1 MSCLNPPLIRKPSKG
16 FAWQC
21 AFCTRQDLLN
31 DKSNASSPNH
41 GVGALVSLEKNLHRS
56 KSSKS
61 SSSHIGSKRASPDT
75 GHSDTEKEQEK
86 STKSRKTESKRQT
99 RATRSQLAAQLAAQA
114 AASNKQSPTQQEQK
128 GSATTTAPAASPAPQ
143 QQQKL
148 SETSI
153 KLKINHTQS
162 PKSKHALANEKI
174 SSYH

>member
-41 GVGALVSLEKNLHRS
+41 GAAALVSLEKNLHRS
-56 KSSKS
+56 KSSK

-114 AASNKQSPTQQEQK
+114 AVSNKQSPTQQEQK
-128 GSATTTAPAASPAPQ
+128 GSASTTAPAASPAP

-153 KLKINHTQS
+153 KLKINHIQS